1 MTSLHPGDQL
11 DHYRIEALV
20 ARSGMASIFRAT
32 DLRDGR
38 QVAIKVPHPEM
49 ESDPVFFERFER
61 EQEIGAKLDHPG
73 VMKVFT
79 DGDRSQ
85 VYMVMEWVDGRLLR
99 QILNEQRKFPV
110 ERAVRLALAI
120 SDALDY
126 IHSKGVVHRDLKP
139 ENIMVDA
146 QDQIKLIDFGIAA
159 NVGSRRITFTKLSNT
174 MGTPD
179 YISPE
184 QVRGKRGDARSDLYA
199 LGVMLYEMLT
209 GKVPFTGPNAFVIM
223 NDRLLNNPVPPREID
238 PAISPQLQE
247 IIYRALEREPR
258 NRYASAREFAND
270 LRHPEEVG
278 VSERPELHDWKR
290 RRPPWARRILFYL
303 LLALIPI
310 VIFGLLLLLARH
322 KRCGNCFVDDW
333 VPEQTSVESLV
344 TFREATRVRA
354 RPSVVPKKQ
363 RRQWALAPDICGSH
377 ELHQWLKP
385 ES

>member
-1 MTSLHPGDQL
+1 MTPLHPGDQL

-290 RRPPWARRILFYL
+290 RRTPWARRILFYL
-303 LLALIPI
+303 MLALIPI

-322 KRCGNCFVDDW
+322 
-333 VPEQTSVESLV
+333 
-344 TFREATRVRA
+344 
-354 RPSVVPKKQ
+354 
-363 RRQWALAPDICGSH
+363 
-377 ELHQWLKP
+377 
-385 ES
+385 

>member
-1 MTSLHPGDQL
+1 MTPLHPGDQL
-11 DHYRIEALV
+11 DHYRIEALI

-32 DLRDGR
+32 DLLNGR

-49 ESDPVFFERFER
+49 EADPVFFERFQR
-61 EQEIGAKLDHPG
+61 EQEIGAKLDHLG

-85 VYMVMEWVDGRLLR
+85 IYMVMEWVDGRLLR

-110 ERAVRLALAI
+110 DRALRIALAI
-120 SDALDY
+120 CDALDY

-139 ENIMVDA
+139 ENIMVDT
-146 QDQIKLIDFGIAA
+146 QDRIKLIDFGIAA

-184 QVRGKRGDARSDLYA
+184 QVRGKRGDARSDIYA

-270 LRHPEEVG
+270 LRHPEQVG
-278 VSERPELHDWKR
+278 VSDRPELHDWKR
-290 RRPPWARRILFYL
+290 RRTPWARRILFYVM
-303 LLALIPI
+303 LALIPV
-310 VIFGLLLLLARH
+310 VIFGLLLLLAR
-322 KRCGNCFVDDW
+322 R
-333 VPEQTSVESLV
+333 
-344 TFREATRVRA
+344 
-354 RPSVVPKKQ
+354 
-363 RRQWALAPDICGSH
+363 
-377 ELHQWLKP
+377 
-385 ES
+385 